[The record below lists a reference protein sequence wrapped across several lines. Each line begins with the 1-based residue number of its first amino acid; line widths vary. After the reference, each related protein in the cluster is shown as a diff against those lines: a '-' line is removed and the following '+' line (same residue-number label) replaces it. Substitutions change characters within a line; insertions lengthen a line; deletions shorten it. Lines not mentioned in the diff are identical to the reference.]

1 MKTLLEALK
10 QTINET
16 KVRVEYESSTD
27 SFRISVTTAKIVR
40 QLAANARGDRA
51 MYNAYDIN
59 RIRHQ
64 SRNNV
69 VVTTSTT
76 IARSALG
83 IQKDDIFH
91 FFANSDVGVESD
103 PDARS
108 SPMLNMMSAL
118 SEVGNVLNN
127 IPCSS
132 VHSNPRLLN
141 FLMKGQALPAPSN
154 YNSLPQISELDES
167 IIFYTP
173 QENVQMASMQMEPVS
188 RIQNQY
194 FANSSISDAKFDV
207 DSRIFHMFDTPRD
220 HNPVL
225 PNVDVDSLA
234 ETLRNIHLT
243 HPGAP
248 GDLQLLSDT
257 EMLAIEWK

>member
-1 MKTLLEALK
+1 MKTILEALK

-27 SFRISVTTAKIVR
+27 CFKISVTTAKVIR

-64 SRNNV
+64 SANNV

-91 FFANSDVGVESD
+91 FFANSDVGVDSD
-103 PDARS
+103 TDPRS
-108 SPMLNMMSAL
+108 SPMVNMMSAL
-118 SEVGNVLNN
+118 NQVGDVLNN

-132 VHSNPRLLN
+132 IHANPKLMN
-141 FLMKGQALPAPSN
+141 FLMKGRALPPTSDYASRA
-154 YNSLPQISELDES
+154 QISELDES

-173 QENVQMASMQMEPVS
+173 QGNTQMASMQMEPVS
-188 RIQNQY
+188 RMQNQH
-194 FANSSISDAKFDV
+194 FANPTLRDIKFEV
-207 DSRIFHMFDTPRD
+207 DSRIFNMFDTPRD

-225 PNVDVDSLA
+225 PNVDVDILA
-234 ETLRNIHLT
+234 ETLRTIHVT
-243 HPGAP
+243 HPGIA